1 MIMKNLYINMAFI
14 FVLLLITASCSDKDD
29 SAPRVIPTMNLTV
42 SEIADNTALITSEQQ
57 TGTTFGAKVIEFYP
71 VADIGF
77 DYNIEVKLVKFV
89 EENGEPVSLPYTRKI
104 TEGLRPGVNYISAII
119 AYNAEGRA
127 VSAFGCCTICPCLFN
142 KHCFKRIV
150 NSVKYICT
158 TVYYTVAYA
167 FTFQWYLL

>member
-1 MIMKNLYINMAFI
+1 MIMKNLHINMAFI

-127 VSAFGCCTICPCLFN
+127 VCSAFQTG
-142 KHCFKRIV
+142 KHQERKEHGV
-150 NSVKYICT
+150 T
-158 TVYYTVAYA
+158 TVLPVIWKRMNGKNGVT
-167 FTFQWYLL
+167 QKNEWYEK

>member
-127 VSAFGCCTICPCLFN
+127 VCSRPGKLQERKEHGVTAVLPVIW
-142 KHCFKRIV
+142 KRMNGKEWC
-150 NSVKYICT
+150 NSKE
-158 TVYYTVAYA
+158 
-167 FTFQWYLL
+167 

>member
-1 MIMKNLYINMAFI
+1 MIMKNLHISMAFI

-71 VADIGF
+71 V
-77 DYNIEVKLVKFV
+77 KLVKFV

-127 VSAFGCCTICPCLFN
+127 VCSAFQTWKASGTEGAWSDGGSAGDLEEN
-142 KHCFKRIV
+142 E
-150 NSVKYICT
+150 
-158 TVYYTVAYA
+158 
-167 FTFQWYLL
+167 W

>member
-1 MIMKNLYINMAFI
+1 MIMKNLHISMAFI

-57 TGTTFGAKVIEFYP
+57 TGTTFGAKVIDFYP

-77 DYNIEVKLVKFV
+77 DYNIEVKPVKFV

-104 TEGLRPGVNYISAII
+104 TEGLRPGVNYTSAII

-127 VSAFGCCTICPCLFN
+127 GCSVSRPGKLQERKAHGVTAVLPVIWKKMN
-142 KHCFKRIV
+142 GKNGVTQK
-150 NSVKYICT
+150 NE
-158 TVYYTVAYA
+158 
-167 FTFQWYLL
+167 WYEK

>member
-1 MIMKNLYINMAFI
+1 MIMKNLHISMAFI

-57 TGTTFGAKVIEFYP
+57 TGTTFGAKVIDFYP

-119 AYNAEGRA
+119 AYNAEGVPCVPLSRPGKLQERKEHGVTA
-127 VSAFGCCTICPCLFN
+127 VLPVIW
-142 KHCFKRIV
+142 KRMNGKNGV
-150 NSVKYICT
+150 TQKNE
-158 TVYYTVAYA
+158 
-167 FTFQWYLL
+167 WYEK

>member
-71 VADIGF
+71 LADIGF
-77 DYNIEVKLVKFV
+77 ELHH
-89 EENGEPVSLPYTRKI
+89 SLPFILFQI
-104 TEGLRPGVNYISAII
+104 T
-119 AYNAEGRA
+119 GRTA
-127 VSAFGCCTICPCLFN
+127 VTPCSF
-142 KHCFKRIV
+142 R
-150 NSVKYICT
+150 S
-158 TVYYTVAYA
+158 
-167 FTFQWYLL
+167 

>member
-1 MIMKNLYINMAFI
+1 MIMKNLHINMAFI

-77 DYNIEVKLVKFV
+77 DYNIEVKLV
-89 EENGEPVSLPYTRKI
+89 NGEPVSLPYTRKI

-127 VSAFGCCTICPCLFN
+127 VCSAFQTWKASGTEGAWSDGGSAGDLEEN
-142 KHCFKRIV
+142 E
-150 NSVKYICT
+150 
-158 TVYYTVAYA
+158 
-167 FTFQWYLL
+167 W

>member
-1 MIMKNLYINMAFI
+1 MIMKNLHINMAFI

-29 SAPRVIPTMNLTV
+29 SAPRVIPTMHLTV
-42 SEIADNTALITSEQQ
+42 S
-57 TGTTFGAKVIEFYP
+57 VIEFYP

-127 VSAFGCCTICPCLFN
+127 VCSAFQTWNG
-142 KHCFKRIV
+142 R
-150 NSVKYICT
+150 SME
-158 TVYYTVAYA
+158 
-167 FTFQWYLL
+167 

>member
-1 MIMKNLYINMAFI
+1 MIMKNLHISMAFI

-57 TGTTFGAKVIEFYP
+57 TGTTFGAKVIDFYP

-119 AYNAEGRA
+119 AYNAEDVPCVPLSRPGKLQERKEHGVTA
-127 VSAFGCCTICPCLFN
+127 VLPVIW
-142 KHCFKRIV
+142 KRMNGKEWC
-150 NSVKYICT
+150 NSKE
-158 TVYYTVAYA
+158 
-167 FTFQWYLL
+167 

>member
-1 MIMKNLYINMAFI
+1 MIMKNLHINMAFI

-89 EENGEPVSLPYTRKI
+89 EENGEPVSLPYTRKSPKDYVR
-104 TEGLRPGVNYISAII
+104 E
-119 AYNAEGRA
+119 
-127 VSAFGCCTICPCLFN
+127 
-142 KHCFKRIV
+142 
-150 NSVKYICT
+150 
-158 TVYYTVAYA
+158 
-167 FTFQWYLL
+167 

>member
-1 MIMKNLYINMAFI
+1 MIMKNLHINMAFI

-29 SAPRVIPTMNLTV
+29 SAPRVIPTMNLIV

-77 DYNIEVKLVKFV
+77 DYNVEVKLVKFV
-89 EENGEPVSLPYTRKI
+89 EENGVPVSLPYTHKI
-104 TEGLRPGVNYISAII
+104 VEGLKPGVNYISAII

-127 VSAFGCCTICPCLFN
+127 VCSAFQTWKASGTEGMWSDD
-142 KHCFKRIV
+142 
-150 NSVKYICT
+150 NS
-158 TVYYTVAYA
+158 AGELEENE
-167 FTFQWYLL
+167 W

>member
-1 MIMKNLYINMAFI
+1 MIMKNLHISMAFI

-57 TGTTFGAKVIEFYP
+57 TGTTFGAKVIDFYP

-89 EENGEPVSLPYTRKI
+89 EENGEPVSLPI
-104 TEGLRPGVNYISAII
+104 PVSHEMRPGVNYISAII

-127 VSAFGCCTICPCLFN
+127 VCSAFQTWKAAGTEGAWSDGGSAGDLEEN
-142 KHCFKRIV
+142 E
-150 NSVKYICT
+150 
-158 TVYYTVAYA
+158 
-167 FTFQWYLL
+167 W

>member
-1 MIMKNLYINMAFI
+1 MIMKNLHINMAFI

-77 DYNIEVKLVKFV
+77 DYNIEVKLVKLQKRT
-89 EENGEPVSLPYTRKI
+89 ENPYLCPIRAKSLKDYVRGELHQCDYR
-104 TEGLRPGVNYISAII
+104 L
-119 AYNAEGRA
+119 
-127 VSAFGCCTICPCLFN
+127 
-142 KHCFKRIV
+142 
-150 NSVKYICT
+150 
-158 TVYYTVAYA
+158 
-167 FTFQWYLL
+167 

>member
-14 FVLLLITASCSDKDD
+14 FVLLLITASCSDRDD
-29 SAPRVIPTMNLTV
+29 SAPRVIPTMNLIV

-89 EENGEPVSLPYTRKI
+89 EENGVPVSLPYTHKI
-104 TEGLRPGVNYISAII
+104 VEGLKPGVNYISAII

-127 VSAFGCCTICPCLFN
+127 VCSAFQTWKASGTEGMWSDD
-142 KHCFKRIV
+142 
-150 NSVKYICT
+150 NS
-158 TVYYTVAYA
+158 AGELEENE
-167 FTFQWYLL
+167 W

>member
-57 TGTTFGAKVIEFYP
+57 TGTTFGAKVIDFYP

-127 VSAFGCCTICPCLFN
+127 VCSAFQTWKLQEQAHGVTAVLPVIW
-142 KHCFKRIV
+142 KRMNGKNGV
-150 NSVKYICT
+150 TQKNE
-158 TVYYTVAYA
+158 
-167 FTFQWYLL
+167 WYEK

>member
-127 VSAFGCCTICPCLFN
+127 VFSRPGKLQERKEHGVTAVLPVIW
-142 KHCFKRIV
+142 KRMNGKEWC
-150 NSVKYICT
+150 NSKE
-158 TVYYTVAYA
+158 
-167 FTFQWYLL
+167 

>member
-1 MIMKNLYINMAFI
+1 MIMKNLHINLAFI

-29 SAPRVIPTMNLTV
+29 SAPRVIPTMNLIV

-89 EENGEPVSLPYTRKI
+89 EENGVPVSLPYIHKI
-104 TEGLRPGVNYISAII
+104 VEGLKPGVNYISAII

-127 VSAFGCCTICPCLFN
+127 VCSAFQTWKASGTEGMWSDD
-142 KHCFKRIV
+142 
-150 NSVKYICT
+150 NS
-158 TVYYTVAYA
+158 AGELEENE
-167 FTFQWYLL
+167 W

>member
-1 MIMKNLYINMAFI
+1 MIMKNLHINMAFI

-71 VADIGF
+71 VA
-77 DYNIEVKLVKFV
+77 EVKLVKFV

-127 VSAFGCCTICPCLFN
+127 VCSAFQTWKASGTEGAWSDGGSAGDLEEN
-142 KHCFKRIV
+142 E
-150 NSVKYICT
+150 
-158 TVYYTVAYA
+158 
-167 FTFQWYLL
+167 W